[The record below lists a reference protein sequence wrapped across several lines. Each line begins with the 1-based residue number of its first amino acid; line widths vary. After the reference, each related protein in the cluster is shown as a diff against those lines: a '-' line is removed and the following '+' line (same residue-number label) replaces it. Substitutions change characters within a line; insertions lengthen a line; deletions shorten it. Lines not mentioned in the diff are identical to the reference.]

1 MGILNASLTPHTG
14 NGGSIFIDP
23 CAEHYVDTGSIG
35 LHSREGN
42 QIKSTRDWSF
52 SLGLSSSMRRS
63 ISQRSP
69 VVAGRH
75 RLDPRSAER
84 RESSAVAVVGE
95 GGRDGGISIFFP
107 YPPLF
112 CFSPNLFHFFPNLC
126 RCIFKLSFYVKTSIT
141 VFNRCKEITDSWTFY
156 STGVRN
162 VQGKKKKKKK
172 EGEP

>member
-95 GGRDGGISIFFP
+95 GGRDDIHLFP
-107 YPPLF
+107 LSAFILFLPQLIPLF
-112 CFSPNLFHFFPNLC
+112 SQSVSVYF
-126 RCIFKLSFYVKTSIT
+126 
-141 VFNRCKEITDSWTFY
+141 
-156 STGVRN
+156 
-162 VQGKKKKKKK
+162 
-172 EGEP
+172 